1 MAPLSYG
8 FPMPALRLLLICVI
22 ALMPVAARAASQ
34 PLDAT
39 PRIALFSAFEPE
51 WKALLAIVEQPV
63 SHREKGVE
71 FVTGRVEGHEV
82 VLVLSGVSMVN
93 AAMTAQMAIDRFNL
107 HAILFSG
114 IAGGVDPSL
123 NIGDVVVSERWGQY
137 LDVILARE
145 TPQGFQLPAWSKRE
159 FANFGMIFA
168 RGVKA
173 VREGQSKP
181 DRQFWFPVDAKLF
194 EIARGAVAGV
204 ELKRCAAEKA
214 CLVRPPKVVVGGNGV
229 SGTAFVDNAA
239 FRTWAFDTFKAQVLD
254 MESAAVAHVATT
266 NGVAFLAFR
275 SLSDL
280 AGGGAGENEMQTFEH
295 LASEN
300 SVAVLRAFLKAM
312 GK

>member
-1 MAPLSYG
+1 
-8 FPMPALRLLLICVI
+8 MPVLRLLLISLLVL
-22 ALMPVAARAASQ
+22 APAAARAASQ
-34 PLDAT
+34 PIDTA

-51 WKALLAIVEQPV
+51 WKALLAIVEQPI
-63 SHREKGVE
+63 SHREKGVD
-71 FVTGRVEGHEV
+71 FVTGRVEGHDV

-107 HAILFSG
+107 RAILFSG

-123 NIGDVVVSERWGQY
+123 NIGDVVVADRWGQY
-137 LDVILARE
+137 LETILARE
-145 TPQGFQLPAWSKRE
+145 TPQGFHLPSWSKQE
-159 FANFGMIFA
+159 FPNFGMIFA

-173 VREGQSKP
+173 VREGQDRP
-181 DRQFWFPVDAKLF
+181 ERQFWFPVDEKLF
-194 EIARGAVAGV
+194 AIARTAASGV
-204 ELKRCAAEKA
+204 ELKRCVEAA
-214 CLVRPPKVVVGGNGV
+214 CLVHPPKVVVGGNGV

-239 FRTWAFDTFKAQVLD
+239 FRTWAFETFKAQVLD

-266 NGVAFLAFR
+266 NAVPFLAFR

-280 AGGGAGENEMQTFEH
+280 AGGGAGENEMQTFEK

-312 GK
+312 PK

>member
-1 MAPLSYG
+1 
-8 FPMPALRLLLICVI
+8 MPVLRLLLVSLLV
-22 ALMPVAARAASQ
+22 LMPVSARAASQ
-34 PLDAT
+34 PIDT
-39 PRIALFSAFEPE
+39 VPRIALFSAFEPE
-51 WKALLAIVEQPV
+51 WQALLAIVEQPV

-71 FVTGRVEGHEV
+71 FVTGRVEDHDV

-107 HAILFSG
+107 RAILFSG

-123 NIGDVVVSERWGQY
+123 NIGDVVVADRWGQY
-137 LDVILARE
+137 LETILARE
-145 TPQGFQLPAWSKRE
+145 TPQGFQLPSWSKQE
-159 FANFGMIFA
+159 FPNYGMIFA
-168 RGVKA
+168 RGVRA

-181 DRQFWFPVDAKLF
+181 DRQFWFPVDPQLF

-204 ELKRCAAEKA
+204 ELKRCIEAA
-214 CLVRPPKVVVGGNGV
+214 CLVHPPKVVVGGNGV

-266 NGVAFLAFR
+266 NAVPFLAFR

-280 AGGGAGENEMQTFEH
+280 AGGGAGENEMQTFEK

>member
-1 MAPLSYG
+1 
-8 FPMPALRLLLICVI
+8 MPVLRLLLISLVI
-22 ALMPVAARAASQ
+22 LMPVAARAASQ
-34 PLDAT
+34 PIDAV

-51 WKALLAIVEQPV
+51 WKALLAIVQQPV
-63 SHREKGVE
+63 SHKEKGVD
-71 FVTGRVEGHEV
+71 FVTGRVEGHDV

-107 HAILFSG
+107 RAILFSG

-123 NIGDVVVSERWGQY
+123 NIGDVVVADRWGQY

-145 TPQGFQLPAWSKRE
+145 TPQGFQLPSWSKQE
-159 FANFGMIFA
+159 FPNFGMIFA

-173 VREGQSKP
+173 VREGQDKP
-181 DRQFWFPVDAKLF
+181 ERQFWFPVDARLL
-194 EIARGAVAGV
+194 EIARGAVSGV
-204 ELKRCAAEKA
+204 ALKRCARETA
-214 CLVRPPKVVVGGNGV
+214 CLVHPPKVVVGGNGV

-254 MESAAVAHVATT
+254 MESAAVAHVAAT

-280 AGGGAGENEMQTFEH
+280 AGGGAGENEMETFEQ
-295 LASEN
+295 LASDN

>member
-1 MAPLSYG
+1 MSRLRLFLLCLFVLVPLS
-8 FPMPALRLLLICVI
+8 AH
-22 ALMPVAARAASQ
+22 AASQ
-34 PLDAT
+34 PIDAT

-51 WKALLAIVEQPV
+51 WKALLAIVDQPV
-63 SHREKGVE
+63 SHKEKGVE

-93 AAMTAQMAIDRFNL
+93 AAMTAQMAIDRFDL
-107 HAILFSG
+107 RAILFSG

-137 LDVILARE
+137 LETILARE
-145 TPQGFQLPAWSKRE
+145 TRQGFQLPVWSKQE
-159 FANFGMIFA
+159 FPNYGMIFS
-168 RGVKA
+168 RGVRA
-173 VREGQSKP
+173 VREGQPKP

-194 EIARGAVAGV
+194 EIARAATSSV
-204 ELKRCAAEKA
+204 ELKRCVASA
-214 CLVRPPKVVVGGNGV
+214 CLVHPPKVVVGGNGV

-239 FRTWAFDTFKAQVLD
+239 FRTWAFETFKAQVLD

-266 NGVAFLAFR
+266 NAVPFLAFR

-280 AGGGAGENEMQTFEH
+280 AGGGAGENEMQTFEQ

-300 SVAVLRAFLKAM
+300 SVAVLRAFLKALP
-312 GK
+312 K

>member
-1 MAPLSYG
+1 
-8 FPMPALRLLLICVI
+8 MPVLRLLLISLL
-22 ALMPVAARAASQ
+22 ALMLIAARAASQ
-34 PLDAT
+34 PIDTT

-51 WKALLAIVEQPV
+51 WQALLAIVEQPV
-63 SHREKGVE
+63 SHKEKGVD
-71 FVTGRVEGHEV
+71 FVTGRVEGHDV

-107 HAILFSG
+107 RAILFSG

-145 TPQGFQLPAWSKRE
+145 TQQGFQLPSWSKQE
-159 FANFGMIFA
+159 FPNFGMIFS

-173 VREGQSKP
+173 AREGQAKP
-181 DRQFWFPVDAKLF
+181 ERQFWFPADEKLF
-194 EIARGAVAGV
+194 EIARTATPGV
-204 ELKRCAAEKA
+204 ELKRCVEAA
-214 CLVRPPKVVVGGNGV
+214 CLVHPPKVVVGGNGV

-266 NGVAFLAFR
+266 NAVPFLAFR

-280 AGGGAGENEMQTFEH
+280 AGGGAGENEMETFEK

-312 GK
+312 PK

>member
-1 MAPLSYG
+1 
-8 FPMPALRLLLICVI
+8 MPVLRLLLICVI
-22 ALMPVAARAASQ
+22 ALTPVAARAASQ
-34 PLDAT
+34 PIDT
-39 PRIALFSAFEPE
+39 VPRVALFSAFEPE
-51 WKALLAIVEQPV
+51 WKALLAIAEQPV

-82 VLVLSGVSMVN
+82 VMVLSGVSMVN

-107 HAILFSG
+107 RAILFSG

-137 LDVILARE
+137 LETIFARE
-145 TPQGFQLPAWSKRE
+145 TPQGFQLPAWSKQE
-159 FANFGMIFA
+159 FPNFGMIFS
-168 RGVKA
+168 RGVRIP
-173 VREGQSKP
+173 REGVDKP
-181 DRQFWFPVDAKLF
+181 ERQFWIPVDPQLF

-204 ELKRCAAEKA
+204 ELKRCAEEKA
-214 CLVRPPKVVVGGNGV
+214 CLVNPPKVVVGGNGV

-254 MESAAVAHVATT
+254 MESAAVAHVSTT
-266 NGVAFLAFR
+266 NGVPFLAFR

-312 GK
+312 PKS

>member
-1 MAPLSYG
+1 
-8 FPMPALRLLLICVI
+8 MPVLRLLLISLL
-22 ALMPVAARAASQ
+22 ALMPVSAQAASQ
-34 PLDAT
+34 PIDTT
-39 PRIALFSAFEPE
+39 PRVALFSAFEPE
-51 WKALLAIVEQPV
+51 WQALLAIVEQPV
-63 SHREKGVE
+63 SHKEKGVD
-71 FVTGRVEGHEV
+71 FITGRVEGHDV

-107 HAILFSG
+107 RAILFSG

-137 LDVILARE
+137 LETILARE
-145 TPQGFQLPAWSKRE
+145 TQQGFQLPSWSKQE
-159 FANFGMIFA
+159 FPNYGMIFA
-168 RGVKA
+168 RGVRA

-194 EIARGAVAGV
+194 EIARTATSSV
-204 ELKRCAAEKA
+204 ELKRCIEAA
-214 CLVRPPKVVVGGNGV
+214 CLVHPPKVVVGGNGV

-266 NGVAFLAFR
+266 NAVPFLAFR

-280 AGGGAGENEMQTFEH
+280 AGGGAGENEMQTFEK

-312 GK
+312 PK